1 MIYYYNLENKC
12 FIELNIYLIYWT
24 QNSWTPEPDSQS
36 LLIESSFSSLD
47 LVVVVEALSVGG
59 VFGCVGVVCP
69 LLSGLFVADSLG
81 WFSVAKKHRC
91 TNKPAEMRL
100 TMTRPAKMKYTTFGR
115 PSILS
120 LTVWFDRGVDVV
132 TFTKGVALVVLFF
145 RFDCLGLLEPALEGF
160 LFLVGFIFDSCTVV
174 PSVLIDAILGAFDRT
189 LGGRD
194 PAGETVEL
202 FVSVCAMTITTMTNK
217 ATVRKHTTIDV
228 IASSNSLIYR
238 QTHNEINSKSMVTQR
253 ENIFYQSVSDSK
265 WVLVSQKFKIILFEW
280 CLATNML

>member
-1 MIYYYNLENKC
+1 M
-12 FIELNIYLIYWT
+12 
-24 QNSWTPEPDSQS
+24 
-36 LLIESSFSSLD
+36 
-47 LVVVVEALSVGG
+47 EALSVGG

-69 LLSGLFVADSLG
+69 SLLSGLFVADSLG

-120 LTVWFDRGVDVV
+120 LTVWFDLGVDVV

-145 RFDCLGLLEPALEGF
+145 RFDGLGLLEPALEGF

-174 PSVLIDAILGAFDRT
+174 PSVLIDAILGAFDWA

-228 IASSNSLIYR
+228 IASSDSSIYR
-238 QTHNEINSKSMVTQR
+238 WQTHNEINSKSMVTQR
-253 ENIFYQSVSDSK
+253 ENNFDKSVSDSK
-265 WVLVSQKFKIILFEW
+265 
-280 CLATNML
+280 